1 MDCRTGFVLP
11 DLLTKALGA
20 NDATWAELEV
30 LVLWTPARRGCGT
43 NRSEPQPRRDD
54 APTKATNGAPCPDIK
69 VRGQV
74 VKPRIRRKGDFACF
88 RQVTVVCPC
97 PRPIGRVAHSSPV
110 LA

>member
-1 MDCRTGFVLP
+1 MQ
-11 DLLTKALGA
+11 LG
-20 NDATWAELEV
+20 AELEV

-74 VKPRIRRKGDFACF
+74 VKPRIRRKGDYACF

-97 PRPIGRVAHSSPV
+97 PRPIGRVATQARFWLEWGCSHVTDLVPQTN
-110 LA
+110 